1 MKIFLVFCPGW
12 EVEEKLLINCIEML
26 RIRNV
31 AQAKDKQVCSSATS
45 LRPSSCLSLCVRNRC
60 SVNSRRWRGDR
71 NWVLL
76 PSRLLL
82 LLLLMLPQLNLFQ
95 HVLLQQWISL

>member
-45 LRPSSCLSLCVRNRC
+45 LRKVHSPFYLFYLEGNKMVVQSLSE
-60 SVNSRRWRGDR
+60 SVYVKLHYN
-71 NWVLL
+71 
-76 PSRLLL
+76 
-82 LLLLMLPQLNLFQ
+82 
-95 HVLLQQWISL
+95 I